1 MLGIRR
7 KRAQTATRRSTIVL
21 AGLLP
26 VLLVALARIALP
38 AGFAQVSGLVFD
50 SYQRSAPRAY
60 RDAGVRVVDI
70 DDESIGRLGQ
80 WPWPR
85 SELARLTKVIGE
97 AGAAAV
103 AFDLVFS
110 EADRTSPRFLAEREA
125 RLGASAAQLAAL
137 RALPDQDARFA
148 EAAAATPT
156 VLGFFLTQDQPVAA
170 VRPKAGFAVA
180 GSDPGASLTD
190 YSGAILPL
198 PQFQQAAAGLGFVS
212 IRSDA
217 DGIIRRAPLLARAN
231 GALVPSLSAEALRV
245 AQGAGGM
252 IVRSSDS
259 SGETN
264 AGAPETVGLKIGEAE
279 VPVTERGELWM
290 HYTLPVPERTVPAWK
305 ILAGELGPAEME
317 RLFSGRIV
325 LVGAGAIGLRDL
337 VATPMRERELG
348 VLIHAQ
354 AVEQMVLGD
363 YLERPDWTAGLEM
376 AVLLAAGLLL
386 ALLLPSIGALPG
398 ALLAGGLMAAV
409 GGGSWY
415 AFKEKSLLV
424 DPTAPILAL
433 LACYVVATL
442 FTYVREEK
450 QRRYIHGAFDR
461 YLSPELVK
469 RITDDPSRLELGG
482 EVREMTV
489 LFCDIRGFSHISE
502 GMGPQEVIR
511 FLIAFLT
518 PMTDLLLARRATIDK
533 YIGDA
538 ILAFWNAP
546 LDDPDQHENAA
557 RGALEMLD
565 RLEELNRTMP
575 ERRDSSWPG
584 RVEIGI
590 GLNAGPCC
598 VGNMG
603 SARRLS
609 YSLIGDTVNLASRI
623 EGLTKGYGVRIL
635 MGEELAQALPAFAIV
650 EVDRVRVVGRDRPA
664 TIYALLGDEALARSD
679 AFKAFAERHARLLD
693 DYRGRRW
700 DEAERGVAQNQE
712 AAAGY
717 GLARLYARYRAS
729 IQACREHPPA
739 EGWDGVTVAET
750 K

>member
-1 MLGIRR
+1 MLGIGRR
-7 KRAQTATRRSTIVL
+7 RAATATRRSTIML
-21 AGLLP
+21 AGLAA
-26 VLLVALARIALP
+26 VLLVALARLAAPAL
-38 AGFAQVSGLVFD
+38 FAQASGLVFD
-50 SYQRSAPRAY
+50 RYQRLSPRPY

-70 DDESIGRLGQ
+70 DDESVRRLGQ

-85 SELARLTKVIGE
+85 TELAAMDEAIAK
-97 AGAAAV
+97 AGAAAI
-103 AFDLVFS
+103 AYDIVFS
-110 EADRTSPRFLAEREA
+110 EADRTSPRFLAERAE
-125 RLGASAAQLAAL
+125 RSGASPAQVAVLKG
-137 RALPDQDARFA
+137 LPDQDSRFA
-148 EAAAATPT
+148 ASLAAAPS
-156 VLGFFLTQDQPVAA
+156 VLGFFLTQDRPGAP

-198 PQFQQAAAGLGFVS
+198 PQFQEAAAGLGFVS
-212 IRSDA
+212 HKGDA
-217 DGIIRRAPLLARAN
+217 DGIIRRVPLVARAN
-231 GALVPSLSAEALRV
+231 GVLVPSLSAEALRV
-245 AQGAGGM
+245 AQGAGSL
-252 IVRSSDS
+252 IVRSSDA

-264 AGAPETVGLKIGEAE
+264 VGAPEAVGVKIGEAE
-279 VPVTERGELWM
+279 VPVTERGEMWM
-290 HYTLPVPERTVPAWK
+290 HYSLPVPERTVPAWK
-305 ILAGELGPAEME
+305 ILSGQVPPAVME

-325 LVGAGAIGLRDL
+325 LIGAGAIGLRDL
-337 VATPMRERELG
+337 VATPMQERELG
-348 VLIHAQ
+348 VVVHAQ

-363 YLERPDWTAGLEM
+363 FLERPDWAAGLEM
-376 AVLLAAGLLL
+376 AVLLGAGILL

-398 ALLAGGLMAAV
+398 ALLAGGLMSAV
-409 GGGSWY
+409 AGGSWY
-415 AFKEKSLLV
+415 AFTAKRLLI

-433 LACYVVATL
+433 LGCYVVVTL
-442 FTYVREEK
+442 FTYLREEK

-461 YLSPELVK
+461 YLSPELVR
-469 RITDDPSRLELGG
+469 RIQDDPSRLELGG

-502 GMGPQEVIR
+502 QMGPQEIIR

-518 PMTDLLLARRATIDK
+518 PMTDLLLARKATIDK

-557 RGALEMLD
+557 RGALEMIE
-565 RLEELNRTMP
+565 RLERLNETMP
-575 ERRDSSWPG
+575 ARKDSSWPG

-623 EGLTKGYGVRIL
+623 EGLTKGYGIRIL
-635 MGEELAQALPAFAIV
+635 MGEELARDLPGFATL
-650 EVDRVRVVGRDRPA
+650 EVDRVRVVGREKPA
-664 TIYALLGDEALARSD
+664 TIFALLGDEALARSA
-679 AFKAFAERHARLLD
+679 AFKAFAARHARLLD
-693 DYRGRRW
+693 DYRHRRW
-700 DEAERGVAQNQE
+700 DEAEAALGGNE
-712 AAAGY
+712 DAAAGY
-717 GLARLYARYRAS
+717 GLAKLYARYRAS
-729 IQACREHPPA
+729 IRACRDHPPG
-739 EGWDGVTVAET
+739 EGWEGITVAET

>member
-1 MLGIRR
+1 MRGIRR
-7 KRAQTATRRSTIVL
+7 KRAPTATRRSTIVL

-26 VLLVALARIALP
+26 VLLVALAKLVAP
-38 AGFAQVSGLVFD
+38 AAFTQVSGLVFD
-50 SYQRSAPRAY
+50 SYQRVAPRPY

-70 DDESIGRLGQ
+70 DDESVRRLGQ

-85 SELARLTKVIGE
+85 TDLADLTEAIAE
-97 AGAAAV
+97 AGAATI
-103 AFDLVFS
+103 AFDIVFS
-110 EADRTSPRFLAEREA
+110 EADRTSPRFLAEREG
-125 RLGASAAQLAAL
+125 RQGASPSQIAML
-137 RALPDQDARFA
+137 RTLPDHDVRFA
-148 EAAAATPT
+148 EAVAAAPS
-156 VLGFFLTQDQPVAA
+156 VLGFFLTQGRPGAA

-198 PQFQQAAAGLGFVS
+198 PQFQEAASGLGFVS
-212 IRSDA
+212 IRADG
-217 DGIIRRAPLLARAN
+217 DGIIRRVPLVARAE
-231 GALVPSLSAEALRV
+231 GALVPSLAAEALRV
-245 AQGAGGM
+245 AQGAGGL
-252 IVRSSDS
+252 IVRSSDA
-259 SGETN
+259 SGETD
-264 AGAPETVGLKIGEAE
+264 AGAPETVGLKIGDAE
-279 VPVTERGELWM
+279 VPVTERGEIWM
-290 HYTLPVPERTVPAWK
+290 HYTRPVAGRTVPAWK
-305 ILAGELGPAEME
+305 ILSGQLGPAEME

-325 LVGAGAIGLRDL
+325 LIGAGAIGLRDL
-337 VATPMRERELG
+337 VATPMQERELG
-348 VLIHAQ
+348 VQIHAQ
-354 AVEQMVLGD
+354 AIEQMVLGD
-363 YLERPDWTAGLEM
+363 FLERPDWTAGLEM
-376 AVLLAAGLLL
+376 AALLGAGLLL

-398 ALLAGGLMAAV
+398 ALLAGGLMSAV

-424 DPTAPILAL
+424 DPSAPMLAL

-482 EVREMTV
+482 EVRHMTV
-489 LFCDIRGFSHISE
+489 LFCDIRGFSHLSE
-502 GMGPQEVIR
+502 LMAPQEIIR

-518 PMTDLLLARRATIDK
+518 PMTDLLIERRATIDK

-546 LDDPDQHENAA
+546 LDDPDQHVNAA
-557 RGALEMLD
+557 RAALEMLD
-565 RLEELNRTMP
+565 RLERLNETMP
-575 ERRDSSWPG
+575 ADKDASWPG

-623 EGLTKGYGVRIL
+623 EGLTKGYGIRIL
-635 MGEELAQALPAFAIV
+635 MGEELAQALPDFAIL
-650 EVDRVRVVGRDRPA
+650 EVDRVRVVGRDKVA
-664 TIYALLGDEALARSD
+664 TIYALLGDEEVKQSATFA
-679 AFKAFAERHARLLD
+679 AFAARHAKLLD
-693 DYRGRRW
+693 DYRARRW
-700 DEAERGVAQNQE
+700 DEAEE
-712 AAAGY
+712 AIAGNEEEAGGY
-717 GLARLYARYRAS
+717 GLAKLYARYRAS
-729 IQACREHPPA
+729 IQACREDPPG
-739 EGWDGVTVAET
+739 EGWDGVTVAVS

>member
-7 KRAQTATRRSTIVL
+7 KRASTAARRSTIML
-21 AGLLP
+21 AGLMP
-26 VLLVALARIALP
+26 VLLIALAKLAAP
-38 AGFAQVSGLVFD
+38 AAFEQASGLVFD
-50 SYQRSAPRAY
+50 AYQRLSPRPY

-70 DDESIGRLGQ
+70 DDESVRRLGQ

-85 SELARLTKVIGE
+85 TDLAALTRAI
-97 AGAAAV
+97 ADSGAAAI
-103 AFDLVFS
+103 AFDMVPS
-110 EADRTSPRFLAEREA
+110 EPDRTSPRLLAEGEA
-125 RLGASAAQLAAL
+125 RVGATPAQVAAL
-137 RALPDQDARFA
+137 RTLPDHDVRFA
-148 EAAAATPT
+148 EALAAAPS
-156 VLGFFLTQDQPVAA
+156 VLGFFLTQDRPGAP

-180 GSDPGASLTD
+180 GTDPGASLTD

-198 PQFQQAAAGLGFVS
+198 APFREAAAGLGFVS
-212 IRSDA
+212 IKTDA
-217 DGIIRRAPLLARAN
+217 DGIVRRVPLVARAN
-231 GALVPSLSAEALRV
+231 GALVPSLAAEALRV
-245 AQGAGGM
+245 AQGAGGL
-252 IVRSSDS
+252 IVRSSDA

-264 AGAPETVGLKIGEAE
+264 AGAPEMVSLKIGDAE
-279 VPVTERGELWM
+279 VPVTERGEIWM
-290 HYTLPVPERTVPAWK
+290 HYTPPVPERTVPAWK
-305 ILAGELGPAEME
+305 ILSGRLPPAEME

-325 LVGAGAIGLRDL
+325 FIGAGAIGLRDL
-337 VATPMRERELG
+337 VATPMQDRELG
-348 VLIHAQ
+348 VVLHAE

-376 AVLLAAGLLL
+376 AVLLGAGILL

-398 ALLAGGLMAAV
+398 ALLAGGLMAGV

-415 AFKEKSLLV
+415 AFKAKSLLV
-424 DPTAPILAL
+424 DPTAPMVAL
-433 LACYVVATL
+433 LACYVVVTL

-461 YLSPELVK
+461 YLSPELVR

-502 GMGPQEVIR
+502 QMGPQEIIR

-557 RGALEMLD
+557 RAALEMIEGLE
-565 RLEELNRTMP
+565 RLNETMP
-575 ERRDSSWPG
+575 ARAEASWPG

-603 SARRLS
+603 SAQRLS

-635 MGEELAQALPAFAIV
+635 MGEELARALPAFATL
-650 EVDRVRVVGRDRPA
+650 EVDRVRVVGRDKPA
-664 TIYALLGDEALARSD
+664 TIHALLGDEALAGAA
-679 AFKAFAERHARLLD
+679 AFKAFAARHARLLD
-693 DYRGRRW
+693 AYSGRQW
-700 DEAERGVAQNQE
+700 DEAEQALTLNEGE
-712 AAAGY
+712 AAGY
-717 GLARLYARYRAS
+717 GLAKLYARYLAS
-729 IQACREHPPA
+729 IRTCREHPPA
-739 EGWDGVTVAET
+739 EDWDGVTVAET